1 MSIALL
7 ERASTTKDQ
16 RIMSQVD
23 STPAPFTAPPL
34 VSVLGRIGTMEV
46 CLAQTEDE
54 IESAQ
59 QLRFKVFFDELGAK
73 GSATMEQRD
82 ADRFDP
88 VCDHLLVYDT
98 SIAGP
103 KHKQIVGTYRLLR
116 SERASE
122 TGGFYSASEYSIDRL
137 VAAKPD
143 LSFLELGRSCV
154 LPEYRSK
161 RTVELLWQGI
171 WTYCRH
177 HAIGVMF
184 GCASFQG
191 TVPAAHAL
199 QLAFLE
205 HNFRATPDWDVRAL
219 PSRYHHMDLVPVEAI
234 NPRVAMFAMPP
245 LVKGYLRLGAM
256 IGDGAV
262 VDHDF
267 GTTDVFII
275 LPVSHIS
282 ERYVSH
288 YAAESKR
295 VT

>member
-1 MSIALL
+1 MSIVLL

-16 RIMSQVD
+16 GMMPQVD
-23 STPAPFTAPPL
+23 STPSPFMAPHL

-73 GSATMEQRD
+73 GSATLEQRD

-116 SERASE
+116 SERAFE
-122 TGGFYSASEYSIDRL
+122 TGGFYSASEYSIDSL
-137 VAAKPD
+137 VNAKPD
-143 LSFLELGRSCV
+143 LRFLELGRSCV

-177 HAIGVMF
+177 HSIGVMF

-199 QLAFLE
+199 QLSFLH
-205 HNFRATPDWDVRAL
+205 HNFRATNDWDVRAL
-219 PSRYHHMDLVPVEAI
+219 PDRYQPMDLVPAEAI

-245 LVKGYLRLGAM
+245 LIKGYLRLGAM

-267 GTTDVFII
+267 GTTDVLII
-275 LPVSHIS
+275 LPVSRIA
-282 ERYVSH
+282 ERYISH
-288 YAAESKR
+288 YAAEAKR
-295 VT
+295 FT

>member
-1 MSIALL
+1 MTIALL
-7 ERASTTKDQ
+7 EPASITKDQ
-16 RIMSQVD
+16 RVMSHVD
-23 STPAPFTAPPL
+23 STSSPFTAPHL
-34 VSVLGRIGTMEV
+34 ASVLGRIGTMEV

-54 IESAQ
+54 IASSQ

-88 VCDHLLVYDT
+88 FCDHLLVYDT

-116 SERASE
+116 SEKAFE
-122 TGGFYSASEYSIDRL
+122 TGGFYSASEFSIERL
-137 VAAKPD
+137 VTAKPE
-143 LSFLELGRSCV
+143 LRFLELGRSCV

-171 WTYCRH
+171 WTYCRYH
-177 HAIGVMF
+177 SIGVMF

-199 QLAFLE
+199 PLSFLQ
-205 HNFRATPDWDVRAL
+205 HNCRATPDWDVRAL
-219 PSRYHHMDLVPVEAI
+219 PALYHAMDLVPNEAI
-234 NPRVAMFAMPP
+234 NPKVALFAMPP
-245 LVKGYLRLGAM
+245 LIKGYLRLGAM

-275 LPVSHIS
+275 LPVSRIS

-288 YAAESKR
+288 YAAEAKR
-295 VT
+295 FV

>member
-7 ERASTTKDQ
+7 ERASPTKDQ
-16 RIMSQVD
+16 RMVSQVD
-23 STPAPFTAPPL
+23 STPSPLVAPHL

-73 GSATMEQRD
+73 GSATLEQRD

-116 SERASE
+116 SERASAS
-122 TGGFYSASEYSIDRL
+122 GGFYSASEYSIESL
-137 VAAKPD
+137 VSAKPD
-143 LSFLELGRSCV
+143 LRFLELGRSCV

-177 HAIGVMF
+177 HSIGVMF

-199 QLAFLE
+199 QLSFLQ
-205 HNFRATPDWDVRAL
+205 HNFRATPDWDVCAL
-219 PSRYHHMDLVPVEAI
+219 PDRYQAMDLVPAEAI

-245 LVKGYLRLGAM
+245 LIKGYLRLGAM

-262 VDHDF
+262 IDHDF
-267 GTTDVFII
+267 GTTDVLII
-275 LPVSHIS
+275 LPVSRIA

-288 YAAESKR
+288 YAAEAKR
-295 VT
+295 FA